1 MTTVQCTTAV
11 TSPAPDVILVLVIL
25 VGDGGSVV
33 SGVMSGTLHTE
44 LTTVQSPESRAGRP
58 SISVKYRFA

>member
-11 TSPAPDVILVLVIL
+11 TSPAPDVLVIL

-33 SGVMSGTLHTE
+33 GVMSGTLHTE
-44 LTTVQSPESRAGRP
+44 LTTVQLPESRAGRP
-58 SISVKYRFA
+58 SISVEYRFA